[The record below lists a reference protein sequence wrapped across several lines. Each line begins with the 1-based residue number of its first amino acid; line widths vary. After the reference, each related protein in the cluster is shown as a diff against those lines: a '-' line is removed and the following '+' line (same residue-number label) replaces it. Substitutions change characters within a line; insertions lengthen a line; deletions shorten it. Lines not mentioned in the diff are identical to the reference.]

1 MTEIDVQ
8 RQDCDVALLSE
19 PESQTGQW
27 LVLRTRARQEKA
39 VARYLHAQG
48 VNHYLPL
55 IPRVTVSGNRKF
67 RSEVPLFPGYV
78 FLNGPAES
86 AYGAVTNKRVCQI
99 LPVPN
104 QQQLVD
110 ELMQIH
116 RAICADVQIE
126 LYPFAVIGQRCRI
139 RAGTLKGVEGTLID
153 RPRRDRFVLQ
163 VNMIGQGAS
172 LEIDADLLEPIE
184 SADQWRRD

>member
-1 MTEIDVQ
+1 MTDNGTQKREG
-8 RQDCDVALLSE
+8 DVALAFE
-19 PESQTGQW
+19 PHAQTGPW

-39 VARYLHAQG
+39 VARYLQAQG
-48 VNHYLPL
+48 VHHYLPL
-55 IPRVTVSGNRKF
+55 ISRVSVSGSRKF

-99 LPVPN
+99 LPVPD
-104 QQQLVD
+104 QQQLID
-110 ELMQIH
+110 ELVQIH
-116 RAICADVQIE
+116 RAIGAEIQLE

-153 RPRRDRFVLQ
+153 RPSRDRFVLQ

-184 SADQWRRD
+184 TA